1 MLEAIFAAIIAI
13 VGVIALV
20 CIVVL
25 VRKRIKSSSARPVKK
40 QVNTV
45 SSVGVHSSLSNKA
58 AHSHAT
64 TDATGAPIKT
74 PADALKSRFSAMTV
88 MSVAIFGALAAKL
101 FSMQVLNSNNYVAA
115 ANDNRYTKINTPA
128 PRGYIYD
135 RDGIPLVKNRSSL
148 TILADA
154 DVLKNRDVINKL

>member
-58 AHSHAT
+58 VPSN
-64 TDATGAPIKT
+64 
-74 PADALKSRFSAMTV
+74 
-88 MSVAIFGALAAKL
+88 LA
-101 FSMQVLNSNNYVAA
+101 
-115 ANDNRYTKINTPA
+115 RP
-128 PRGYIYD
+128 
-135 RDGIPLVKNRSSL
+135 
-148 TILADA
+148 
-154 DVLKNRDVINKL
+154 